1 MPGTAS
7 ISGVVSGLK
16 TDEIIAKLLELEG
29 ASVRRLEAKKAA
41 LQTKLT
47 AWQDLNTRVLALQT
61 KANALS
67 TKSAF
72 QVKSFTSSDEDIATG
87 SASPTADVGTYFLK
101 VTQLAKTHQIK
112 TQGYADINTTK
123 VGTGTVTIQVGT
135 GDEVEITIDDTNN
148 TLAGLR
154 DAINKSD
161 AEVTASI
168 INDGTGTP
176 YRLVITSDTMGTDG
190 EVTLESTLS
199 GGTTPTF
206 SDLQAAQDA
215 SITFGEGAGAITVTK
230 STNTVTDLIPG
241 VTLNL
246 VDADASKTITVNIRH
261 NTASIKQ
268 NIKDFVEQFNNLMTF
283 IEEQSDYDPETS
295 TAASLFGDSNLRFI
309 QSDLRSRISN
319 PITGLSQSIKV
330 LSQIGITTS
339 GDRLIID
346 ETDLDKALADD
357 VNTVMRLFAKIGE
370 ASNPNIQY
378 VYSTAATKPSSV
390 GGYAVSITTAA
401 TQARV
406 TAGVAQTTALLAD
419 ETLVIN
425 EVEIELTAGMTQSQ
439 VVSEINEHSNQTG
452 ILASATDADGSGTG
466 NYLTLRR
473 IGYGSALTISGVSDV
488 SNGGGSPKDNT
499 TGIGITLVTETDPD
513 GESGTGTGA
522 AGVNVAGTING
533 EDATGSGQLLTGNEG
548 NENTDG
554 LKIRVTG
561 TTTGSYGTIVFT
573 KGIAGLISE
582 YVSLATEA
590 ITGTISNSRSSLE
603 SAIDNIDDDLAELN
617 EHLTDR
623 EEYLVAQF
631 TAMES
636 ALNRLQTQGQFLT
649 QQITAAQSGWG

>member
-29 ASVRRLEAKKAA
+29 SSVRRLEARKAA

-101 VTQLAKTHQIK
+101 ITQLAKTHQIK

-190 EVTLESTLS
+190 EITLESTLS

-246 VDADASKTITVNIRH
+246 VDADASKTITVNIQH
-261 NTASIKQ
+261 NTTSIKQ
-268 NIKDFVEQFNNLMTF
+268 SIKDFVEQFNNLMTF

-295 TAASLFGDSNLRFI
+295 TAATLFGDSNLRFI

-346 ETDLDKALADD
+346 ETDLDEALTDD
-357 VNTVMRLFAKIGE
+357 VDAVTRLFAKVGE
-370 ASNPNIQY
+370 AGNPNIQY
-378 VYSTAATKPSSV
+378 VYSTAATKPSST
-390 GGYAVSITTAA
+390 GGYAISITTAA

-439 VVSEINEHSNQTG
+439 VISEINEHSNQTG
-452 ILASATDADGSGTG
+452 ILASATDANGSGTG

-473 IGYGSALTISGVSDV
+473 IGYGSAPTISALSDV

-499 TGIGITLVTETDPD
+499 TGIGITLVTEANPA
-513 GESGTGTGA
+513 GESVTGTGA

-573 KGIAGLISE
+573 KGVAGLISE

-603 SAIDNIDDDLAELN
+603 SAIDNIDDDLAELD

-623 EEYLVAQF
+623 EEYLIAQF

-636 ALNRLQTQGQFLT
+636 ALNRLQTQGQFLA
-649 QQITAAQSGWG
+649 QQIIAAQSGWG

>member
-29 ASVRRLEAKKAA
+29 ASVRRLEARKAA

-87 SASPTADVGTYFLK
+87 SATSTADVGTYFLK
-101 VTQLAKTHQIK
+101 ITQLAKTHQIK

-190 EVTLESTLS
+190 EITLESTLS

-246 VDADASKTITVNIRH
+246 VDADASKTITVNIQH

-268 NIKDFVEQFNNLMTF
+268 GIKDFVEQFNNLMTF

-295 TAASLFGDSNLRFI
+295 TAATLFGDSNLRFI

-346 ETDLDKALADD
+346 ETDLDEALTDD
-357 VNTVMRLFAKIGE
+357 VDAVTRLFAKVGE
-370 ASNPNIQY
+370 AGNPNIQY
-378 VYSTAATKPSSV
+378 VYSTAATKPSST
-390 GGYAVSITTAA
+390 GGYAISITTAA

-425 EVEIELTAGMTQSQ
+425 GVEIELTAGMTQSQ
-439 VVSEINEHSNQTG
+439 VISEINEHSNQTG
-452 ILASATDADGSGTG
+452 ILASATDANGSGTG

-473 IGYGSALTISGVSDV
+473 IGYGSALTISGMSDV
-488 SNGGGSPKDNT
+488 SNGGGSPKDDT
-499 TGIGITLVTETDPD
+499 TGLGTKLVTEANPA
-513 GESGTGTGA
+513 GESVTGTGA

-573 KGIAGLISE
+573 KGVAGLISE

-603 SAIDNIDDDLAELN
+603 SAIDNINDDLAELD

-623 EEYLVAQF
+623 EEYLIAQF

-636 ALNRLQTQGQFLT
+636 ALNRLQTQGQFLA
-649 QQITAAQSGWG
+649 QQILGAQNGWG